1 MYKEMIPRKLKEARK
16 QAGYT
21 QSQIADILKIPQN
34 TISRYETG
42 EREADYET
50 LAKLIDFYE
59 VSADWILGTG
69 IKTTTQ
75 QPPWAAR

>member
-1 MYKEMIPRKLKEARK
+1 MYRETIPVKLKEARK

-21 QSQIADILKIPQN
+21 QKQIADILKIPQN

-42 EREADYET
+42 EREPDFET
-50 LAKLIDFYE
+50 LGKLIDFYE

-69 IKTTTQ
+69 KTK
-75 QPPWAAR
+75 R

>member
-1 MYKEMIPRKLKEARK
+1 MYREIIPVKLKEARK

-21 QSQIADILKIPQN
+21 QKQIADILKIPQN

-42 EREADYET
+42 EREPDFET
-50 LAKLIDFYE
+50 LGRLIDFYE

-69 IKTTTQ
+69 KTK
-75 QPPWAAR
+75 R

>member
-1 MYKEMIPRKLKEARK
+1 MYKESMPQKLKEARK

-21 QSQIADILKIPQN
+21 QQQVADILKIPQN

-42 EREADYET
+42 DREPDYET
-50 LAKLIDFYE
+50 LGRLIDFYE

-69 IKTTTQ
+69 IK
-75 QPPWAAR
+75 PR